1 MPDNKIIA
9 LEEKIA
15 HIQHMLDDLNMVV
28 FRQGTTI
35 ENLNNQ
41 IKELKEKTIS
51 CKDVTFK
58 ILGLS
63 LATINTLISLLF
75 SVITLKIFFNYEKN
89 K

>member
-28 FRQGTTI
+28 FRQGETI

-41 IKELKEKTIS
+41 IKELKEKMEVLKSPQSIQE
-51 CKDVTFK
+51 V
-58 ILGLS
+58 
-63 LATINTLISLLF
+63 INDD
-75 SVITLKIFFNYEKN
+75 KPPHY
-89 K
+89 